1 MNIGDFV
8 FYKGRADGILSGVYV
23 VGIAMGK
30 IYAVNNNRVTDV
42 GFIRFTKDRQILHM
56 KEIENKIDELLDK
69 LNR

>member
-42 GFIRFTKDRQILHM
+42 GVYKIYKRQTNTTYERNW
-56 KEIENKIDELLDK
+56 K
-69 LNR
+69 